1 MSSLAIRATK
11 QERAARTRGEILE
24 AAILVF
30 SKHGFLGTSM
40 VQLARTIRM
49 TPGALYWHFATK
61 EDLLLAALE
70 ELDGRFLREFEP
82 IAREARTLRA
92 HDQLAFFLQRTER
105 FFGENPSYGRFL
117 AMLAALSPGAHE
129 RVSKAISEVLEAYAR
144 AVGQIIRYG
153 QEKTREFREDV
164 DPRQVAHLLIGATCG
179 LIVHQGLF
187 ASAIPY
193 QGLAQTLERLTLRG
207 LARAAPPGDPP

>member
-1 MSSLAIRATK
+1 MRTIK
-11 QERAARTRGEILE
+11 QERAARTRMEILE
-24 AAILVF
+24 AAIRVF
-30 SKHGFLGTSM
+30 SQHGFLGTSM

-82 IAREARTLRA
+82 ITREIRSLRA
-92 HDQLAFFLQRTER
+92 HEQLTLFLQSTER
-105 FFGENPSYGRFL
+105 FFGENPAYGRFL

-129 RVSKAISEVLEAYAR
+129 RVSKAISEVLEAYAF
-144 AVGQIIRYG
+144 AVARIIRHG
-153 QEKTREFREDV
+153 QEKTGEFRADV
-164 DPRQVAHLLIGATCG
+164 DPHQVAHLLIGATCG

-187 ASAIPY
+187 SAAIPY

-207 LARAAPPGDPP
+207 LKASPPPSEET